1 MHQTSVKAIVEVE
14 KGSLNRAVLDEN
26 FNVLR
31 YREVSAAY
39 PFAYGF
45 ILNTSSEDGDG
56 IDCYILTDNQRNVGE
71 IIECV
76 PVGLLEVFENE
87 EVDCKIVCIIEEDD
101 FRFEQEHM
109 EQIKRFILQIFKK
122 HPYVNIQ
129 FGEYK
134 DENYAVRYINDRLTR

>member
-1 MHQTSVKAIVEVE
+1 MHQISVKAVVEVE
-14 KGSLNRAVLDEN
+14 KGSPKRAVLDDD

-31 YREVSAAY
+31 YREVSASY

-56 IDCYILTDNQRNVGE
+56 IDCYILTDNQLEVGT

-76 PVGLLEVFENE
+76 PIGLLEVFENE
-87 EVDCKIVCIIEEDD
+87 EVDCKIVCIIKDDD
-101 FRFEQEHM
+101 FRFEQEHT

-122 HPYVNIQ
+122 HPKVNIQ
-129 FGEYK
+129 FGEYQ
-134 DENYAVRYINDRLTR
+134 DGSYAINYVNERLTV

>member
-1 MHQTSVKAIVEVE
+1 MHQISVKAVVEVE
-14 KGSLNRAVLDEN
+14 KGSPKRAVLDDD

-31 YREVSAAY
+31 YREVSASY

-56 IDCYILTDNQRNVGE
+56 IDCYILTDNQLEVGT

-76 PVGLLEVFENE
+76 PIGLLEVFENE
-87 EVDCKIVCIIEEDD
+87 EVDCKIVCIIKDDD
-101 FRFEQEHM
+101 FRFEQDHM

-122 HPYVNIQ
+122 HPKVNIQ
-129 FGEYK
+129 FGEYQ
-134 DENYAVRYINDRLTR
+134 DGSYAINYVNERLTV